1 MKRQIQYLS
10 AAIIIVSLL
19 VLTMA
24 SCESQKASVDP
35 NIKRIEDRT
44 EELFTRSKVLD
55 YEVLYSDEF
64 PYMRDETPLEDYL
77 KNSYIQWG
85 RIDTLAALQ
94 IDSVNIFGDS
104 AYAYLQIEYILSDS
118 SRSVRAI
125 PLIWY
130 RVNDTG
136 WAHPVISS
144 LQRQKEYEEEIRM
157 YWEAVHQ
164 MEKDQEGDSSSESDS
179 SGN

>member
-24 SCESQKASVDP
+24 SCESKKVVDP
-35 NIKRIEDRT
+35 EVKKVEDKT

-55 YEVLYSDEF
+55 YNVLYENEF
-64 PYMRDETPLEDYL
+64 PYMRDDTPLEHYL
-77 KNSYIQWG
+77 KSRYIQRG
-85 RIDTLAALQ
+85 RVDTLAALQ
-94 IDSVNIFGDS
+94 IDSATIFGDT
-104 AYAYLQIEYILSDS
+104 AYVYLQIEYLLSDS
-118 SRSVRAI
+118 SLSLRSL

-130 RVNDTG
+130 RVNDTE
-136 WAHPVISS
+136 WVHPVLSNP
-144 LQRQKEYEEEIRM
+144 QEQKDYEEEIKM
-157 YWEAVHQ
+157 YWEAVREMQ
-164 MEKDQEGDSSSESDS
+164 KEQGGDSGTETDT

>member
-10 AAIIIVSLL
+10 AAIIIGSLL

-24 SCESQKASVDP
+24 SCESKKAVDP
-35 NIKRIEDRT
+35 AIKRIEDKT

-55 YEVLYSDEF
+55 YNVLYENEF
-64 PYMRDETPLEDYL
+64 PYMRDETPLDEYL
-77 KNSYIQWG
+77 KNRYIQWG
-85 RIDTLAALQ
+85 RVDTLAALQ
-94 IDSVNIFGDS
+94 IDSATIFGDS
-104 AYAYLQIEYILSDS
+104 AYVYLQIEYLLSDS
-118 SRSVRAI
+118 SLSLRAI

-130 RVNDTG
+130 RVNDTA
-136 WAHPVISS
+136 WAHPVISN
-144 LQRQKEYEEEIRM
+144 LQQQKEYEEEIRM

-164 MEKDQEGDSSSESDS
+164 MQNDKDSDSVSGADS

>member
-24 SCESQKASVDP
+24 SCESKKAVDP
-35 NIKRIEDRT
+35 TVKRIEDKT

-55 YEVLYSDEF
+55 YEALYENEF
-64 PYMRDETPLEDYL
+64 PYMKDEMPLDEYL

-85 RIDTLAALQ
+85 RVDTLAALQ
-94 IDSVNIFGDS
+94 IDSVNLFGDS
-104 AYAYLQIEYILSDS
+104 AYAYLQIEYVLSDS
-118 SRSVRAI
+118 SLSVRDL

-130 RVNDTG
+130 RVEDTG
-136 WAHPVISS
+136 WVHPVLSNF
-144 LQRQKEYEEEIRM
+144 QQQKEYEEEIRM
-157 YWEAVHQ
+157 YWEAVKEMQ
-164 MEKDQEGDSSSESDS
+164 KDQDQDSGEQTDS
-179 SGN
+179 SGT